1 LGWELAG
8 FHSEITTQVIGH
20 DASQGCAGGG
30 LRACLPSIHRR
41 TLETAHRWSV
51 RRSARATLAFFIP
64 RSQYNHSTIGY
75 RRHAEMSTSTRHESY
90 TLAQAISAPLAVEGA
105 WPLDRAY
112 QYCERL
118 ARSHYENFPVGSALV
133 PKRLRKHFY
142 SIYAF
147 ARIADDF
154 ADEGYGEGYTER
166 ERLEL
171 LVQWRVML
179 IESFAGRATHPVFVA
194 LADTQARFDLPAELF
209 EDLLSA
215 FEQDVTLRRYEG
227 FDQLLDYCR
236 RSANPIG
243 RLILLLFGYPDEQR
257 HRWSDDICT
266 ALQLANH
273 WQDVAIDLDKD
284 RVYLPDED
292 LARFGLAADDL
303 TRSRSSGSF
312 RRLMK
317 FEVERTREMFA
328 RGKPLCTSVSGR
340 LGIELRAVWLGGMRI
355 LERIE
360 QNNYDVFAHR
370 PVITSTDK
378 LRILPVAASKAA
390 FRRY

>member
-1 LGWELAG
+1 MRTA
-8 FHSEITTQVIGH
+8 TR
-20 DASQGCAGGG
+20 QG
-30 LRACLPSIHRR
+30 I
-41 TLETAHRWSV
+41 
-51 RRSARATLAFFIP
+51 SA
-64 RSQYNHSTIGY
+64 
-75 RRHAEMSTSTRHESY
+75 
-90 TLAQAISAPLAVEGA
+90 LAQAITGPLARGDV

-112 QYCERL
+112 EYCERL
-118 ARSHYENFPVGSALV
+118 TRSHYENFPVGSALI

-147 ARIADDF
+147 ARTADDF
-154 ADEGYGEGYTER
+154 ADEGYGQGYSER
-166 ERLEL
+166 ERLDL
-171 LVQWRVML
+171 LDEWRQML
-179 IESFAGRATHPVFVA
+179 AESLAGRARHPVFVA
-194 LADTQARFDLPAELF
+194 LAQTAEQFDLPAALF

-215 FEQDVTLRRYEG
+215 FAQDVTVRRYESS
-227 FDQLLDYCR
+227 DQLLDYCR

-243 RLILLLFGYPDEQR
+243 RLILLLFGYRDEQR
-257 HRWSDDICT
+257 HQWSDDICT

-273 WQDVAIDLDKD
+273 WQDVAIDLEKD

-292 LARFGLAADDL
+292 LSRFDL
-303 TRSRSSGSF
+303 TVNDLIRSGASDGF
-312 RRLMK
+312 KQLMK

-340 LGIELRAVWLGGMRI
+340 LGLELRSVWLGGMRI

-360 QNNYDVFAHR
+360 RNGYDVFARR

-378 LRILPVAASKAA
+378 LRILVVAASKGA